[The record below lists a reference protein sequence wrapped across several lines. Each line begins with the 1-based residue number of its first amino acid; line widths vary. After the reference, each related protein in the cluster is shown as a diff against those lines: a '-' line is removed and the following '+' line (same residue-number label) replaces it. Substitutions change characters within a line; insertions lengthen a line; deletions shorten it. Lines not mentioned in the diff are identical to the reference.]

1 MQNLSVNDL
10 HKREEISGMK
20 LSLHEKK
27 IYYVYDGSDHT
38 HKRLG
43 TDRQCEPGAKISK
56 AHDLLPLTWRSPEE
70 VSQLQEG
77 LLYLSQASQWNWPM
91 HARSSGDAQLY
102 VCLFVSLYVSLT

>member
-1 MQNLSVNDL
+1 LGLPILQGPAPQRQCTAAKREAQEELFIFTMQNLSVNDL

-56 AHDLLPLTWRSPEE
+56 AHDLLPLT
-70 VSQLQEG
+70 
-77 LLYLSQASQWNWPM
+77 
-91 HARSSGDAQLY
+91 
-102 VCLFVSLYVSLT
+102 